1 METGRL
7 SSTEQRRDGLPS
19 SDALTLPTVQF
30 VRYRIS
36 RLIMGDN
43 PIYGYSHFNQLL
55 SEHQKEANTSDQV
68 IATLRRAEEVGINA
82 WQNTLTDR
90 SAADLR
96 RYRDEGGSIH
106 YFCLSRGGNWYDDP
120 TLIDEAATHEPIGMA
135 PHGSGVAG
143 RCLKEN
149 RLGHLQDI
157 LKRIR
162 NTGAMVGLSVHNP
175 RIIDIAEEED
185 WDIDYYMTALYYL
198 EGAQEEFERK
208 FGYPPLGEIYLR
220 EHRDRMCRK
229 IKGTSKPCIVFKVL
243 AAGRSIG
250 SKNRIREEFAFAL
263 DNIKAN
269 DILLVGMYQKF
280 SDQLGENAAI
290 VAEMCHG

>member
-1 METGRL
+1 MEMGKT
-7 SSTEQRRDGLPS
+7 RDDMPTS
-19 SDALTLPTVQF
+19 NAIKLPTVPF
-30 VRYRIS
+30 GKYRIS

-55 SEHQKEANTSDQV
+55 SEHQKEANTSNQV

-90 SAADLR
+90 SAADLQ
-96 RYRDEGGSIH
+96 RYRDEGGTIH
-106 YFCLSRGGNWYDDP
+106 YFCLSGGGNWYDDP
-120 TLIDEAATHEPIGMA
+120 SLIDEAAEHGPIGMA

-198 EGAQEEFERK
+198 EGAREEFERK
-208 FGYPPLGEIYLR
+208 FGYPSLGEIYLR
-220 EHRDRMCRK
+220 EHRDRMCRMVQSS
-229 IKGTSKPCIVFKVL
+229 TKPCIVFKVL
-243 AAGRSIG
+243 AAGRAIG
-250 SKNRIREEFAFAL
+250 SKNHIREEFAFTL
-263 DNIKAN
+263 NNIKPD
-269 DILLVGMYQKF
+269 DILLIGMYQRF
-280 SDQLGENAAI
+280 NDQLGENAAMI
-290 VAEMCHG
+290 AELCQR

>member
-1 METGRL
+1 M
-7 SSTEQRRDGLPS
+7 STRNEINV
-19 SDALTLPTVQF
+19 PTVPF
-30 VRYRIS
+30 GEYNIS

-55 SEHQKEANTSDQV
+55 SEHQREANTSDQV
-68 IATLRRAEEVGINA
+68 MATLRRAEEVGINA
-82 WQNTLTDR
+82 WQNTLTER
-90 SAADLR
+90 SAADLQ
-96 RYRDEGGSIH
+96 RYRDEGGAIH
-106 YFCLSRGGNWYDDP
+106 YFCLSGGGNWYEDP
-120 TLIDEAATHEPIGMA
+120 SLIDEAARHGPIGMA

-149 RLGHLQDI
+149 RLGHLRDI

-175 RIIDIAEEED
+175 RLIDIAEAED

-198 EGAQEEFERK
+198 EGAQKEFERK

-220 EHRDRMCRK
+220 EHRDRMCR
-229 IKGTSKPCIVFKVL
+229 IIRNTAKPCIVFKVL
-243 AAGRSIG
+243 AAGRTIRS
-250 SKNRIREEFAFAL
+250 SRQIREEFAYTL
-263 DNIKAN
+263 GNIKSS

-280 SDQLGENAAI
+280 NDQLGENAAMI
-290 VAEMCHG
+290 AELCQA

>member
-1 METGRL
+1 
-7 SSTEQRRDGLPS
+7 
-19 SDALTLPTVQF
+19 
-30 VRYRIS
+30 
-36 RLIMGDN
+36 MGDN

-68 IATLRRAEEVGINA
+68 IATLRRAEEMGINA
-82 WQNTLTDR
+82 WQNTLTER

-96 RYRDEGGSIH
+96 RYRDEGGTIH
-106 YFCLSRGGNWYDDP
+106 YFCLSGGSNWYENP
-120 TLIDEAATHEPIGMA
+120 SLIDEAAAHEPIGMA

-149 RLGHLQDI
+149 RLGHLRDI

-208 FGYPPLGEIYLR
+208 FGHPPLGEIYLR
-220 EHRDRMCRK
+220 EHRDRMCG
-229 IKGTSKPCIVFKVL
+229 IIQDTAKPCIVFKVL

-250 SKNRIREEFAFAL
+250 SRDRIREEFAFAL
-263 DNIKAN
+263 NNIKAN
-269 DILLVGMYQKF
+269 DVLLVGMYQKF
-280 SDQLGENAAI
+280 NDQLGENAAI
-290 VAEMCHG
+290 VAELCLEDSIS

>member
-1 METGRL
+1 M
-7 SSTEQRRDGLPS
+7 SA
-19 SDALTLPTVQF
+19 SDTAKLPTVPF
-30 VRYRIS
+30 GKYRIS

-55 SEHQKEANTSDQV
+55 SEHQREANTSDQV
-68 IATLRRAEEVGINA
+68 IATLRRAEEVGVNA
-82 WQNTLTDR
+82 WQNTLTER

-96 RYRDEGGSIH
+96 RYRGEGGAIH
-106 YFCLSRGGNWYDDP
+106 YFCLSGGGNWYEDP
-120 TLIDEAATHEPIGMA
+120 SLIDEAAKLGPIGMA

-149 RLGHLQDI
+149 RLDHLQDI

-175 RIIDIAEEED
+175 RLIDIAEEGD

-198 EGAQEEFERK
+198 EGAREEFERK

-229 IKGTSKPCIVFKVL
+229 ITSTSKPCIGFKVL
-243 AAGRSIG
+243 AAGRAIG
-250 SKNRIREEFAFAL
+250 SKDRIREEFAFAL
-263 DNIKAN
+263 NNIKAN

-280 SDQLGENAAI
+280 NDQLGENAAMI
-290 VAEMCHG
+290 AELCQG

>member
-1 METGRL
+1 M
-7 SSTEQRRDGLPS
+7 S
-19 SDALTLPTVQF
+19 ALNATRVPTVPFGQ
-30 VRYRIS
+30 YQIS

-55 SEHQKEANTSDQV
+55 SGHQKEANTSDQV

-82 WQNTLTDR
+82 WQNSLTER
-90 SAADLR
+90 SAADLQ
-96 RYRDEGGSIH
+96 RYRDEGGTIH
-106 YFCLSRGGNWYDDP
+106 YFCLSGGGYWYDDP
-120 TLIDEAATHEPIGMA
+120 SLIDEAAKHNPIGMA

-143 RCLKEN
+143 RCFQEN
-149 RLGHLQDI
+149 RLGHLRDI

-162 NTGAMVGLSVHNP
+162 STGVMVGLSVHNP

-198 EGAQEEFERK
+198 QGAREEFERK

-220 EHRDRMCRK
+220 EHRDRMCRI
-229 IKGTSKPCIVFKVL
+229 IKSTSKPCIAFKVL
-243 AAGRSIG
+243 AAGRTIG
-250 SKNRIREEFAFAL
+250 SRNQIREEFAFTL
-263 DNIKAN
+263 NNIKTS

-280 SDQLGENAAI
+280 SDQLGENAAMI
-290 VAEMCHG
+290 AELCKG